1 VAGLPANSIGFIGG
15 GSNTLQSYISLATGN
30 AYFAGNV
37 GFGITS
43 PTLKFHMVTS
53 GSTYTTPETNDCS
66 TIYVYNSNSS
76 STSAHSILALRTN
89 LGTGGNP
96 FVSWDING
104 VTGYSMGID
113 NGDADK
119 LKIAATWS
127 NVASSTILT
136 FTTSGAATF
145 ASSVTASSFIKTGGT
160 STQFLKAD
168 GSVDGNTYLTTS
180 AASSTYVA
188 KSGDTMTGTLN
199 FSNNVGT
206 CLFGTMADND
216 QWRIRAGNTGT
227 NAGFLEIAT
236 ADDGTE
242 PIYVRQYTGVFGSL
256 TRTATLLDGSGNTTF
271 PGSISS
277 ASISTGSIGGTSAN
291 FSSSVTASAFFESSD
306 ATIKTLI
313 TDDYTVEG
321 IENIASKLYIKDGR
335 QEVGYF
341 AQDVL
346 PLLPNAVAKNDAG
359 ILSLSYK
366 EVHTAKIAS
375 LEKRVK
381 ELESKLGI

>member
-1 VAGLPANSIGFIGG
+1 
-15 GSNTLQSYISLATGN
+15 
-30 AYFAGNV
+30 
-37 GFGITS
+37 
-43 PTLKFHMVTS
+43 
-53 GSTYTTPETNDCS
+53 
-66 TIYVYNSNSS
+66 
-76 STSAHSILALRTN
+76 
-89 LGTGGNP
+89 
-96 FVSWDING
+96 
-104 VTGYSMGID
+104 MG
-113 NGDADK
+113 
-119 LKIAATWS
+119 
-127 NVASSTILT
+127 
-136 FTTSGAATF
+136 
-145 ASSVTASSFIKTGGT
+145 
-160 STQFLKAD
+160 
-168 GSVDGNTYLTTS
+168 
-180 AASSTYVA
+180 
-188 KSGDTMTGTLN
+188 
-199 FSNNVGT
+199 
-206 CLFGTMADND
+206 DND

-313 TDDYTVEG
+313 TDDYAVEG

-346 PLLPNAVAKNDAG
+346 PLLPNAVVKNDAG

-366 EVHTAKIAS
+366 EVHTAKIAR